1 MKKTQIINNNQLK
14 YVISEW
20 NIMKKLEN
28 PFIVSLKHAFQT
40 PKYLYLVMEFCSG
53 KDLSWH
59 LDQRNNFNEPMARLW
74 IAEVILAI
82 EYLHNRNIIY
92 RDLKPS
98 NVLVT
103 KNGHV
108 KLTDFGLAKENMLG
122 MDFAQ
127 TFCGSPAYLAPELI
141 KERKFNKSSDIYQI
155 GVLLF
160 ELLTGR
166 PPFFMADRES
176 LFECIKN
183 SYDLEVP
190 PHVSMD
196 AIDLLGRLLNKLP
209 HKRIGVKSFDDLKN
223 HKFFKDINWDD
234 ISSSQETDNGIFQFD
249 KSRRNRLDRG
259 RLTHEEVTMNKIK
272 SKVDFYDEDYKEEE
286 YSRLGKM
293 QSRKLILSFFPL
305 N

>member
-1 MKKTQIINNNQLK
+1 
-14 YVISEW
+14 
-20 NIMKKLEN
+20 MKKLEN

-53 KDLSWH
+53 RDLSWH
-59 LDQRNNFNEPMARLW
+59 LNQRNNFSEPIAKLF

-82 EYLHNRNIIY
+82 EYLHKRNIIY

-98 NVLVT
+98 NVLVS
-103 KNGHV
+103 KNGHI

-122 MDFAQ
+122 MDFTQ

-190 PHVSMD
+190 PHVSIE

-209 HKRIGVKSFDDLKN
+209 HKRIGVKNFDDLKN
-223 HKFFKDINWDD
+223 HKFFKDIDWDD
-234 ISSSQETDNGIFQFD
+234 ISSTQENENGIFQFE

-259 RLTHEEVTMNKIK
+259 PLTQEEIEMNRVQ
-272 SKVDFYDEDYKEEE
+272 SKVDFHDEDYKEDDN
-286 YSRLGKM
+286 SHFGKM
-293 QSRKLILSFFPL
+293 KSCKFKVLFLH
-305 N
+305 